1 MRWLLR
7 FHGSTAVP
15 SIAQVQLIACQD
27 DTRRNWSQS
36 VTQLQCLC
44 AVPWRKPKPESDN
57 RGAGDQEIETD
68 LNSEKQAERRKQE
81 SKLALFQNLLI
92 VWIPGSC
99 LTPRSRLTQGIT
111 SQSFVRGGN
120 ANPPSSLASEVRGQP
135 QWVKLSLFSCCY
147 YWFWCLLNS
156 MKTSKVE
163 WRSSSFNML
172 LNSNSSLRLTQRR

>member
-44 AVPWRKPKPESDN
+44 AVPWRKPKPKSDN

-111 SQSFVRGGN
+111 SQSFVEAVMQTHPAAWLLRSEASLSG
-120 ANPPSSLASEVRGQP
+120 SS
-135 QWVKLSLFSCCY
+135 
-147 YWFWCLLNS
+147 CLCFPAAIIGS
-156 MKTSKVE
+156 GAC
-163 WRSSSFNML
+163 
-172 LNSNSSLRLTQRR
+172 